1 MPNTQLRNLFSDALN
16 RPFKVQT
23 TASVLRDMEKFG
35 GLDAYL
41 LRQNPD
47 HLDEKALWLRDSVK
61 NARAIRKE
69 LAKSSQPQAEQ

>member
-16 RPFKVQT
+16 RPFKIQT
-23 TASVLRDMEKFG
+23 TSSVLRDMEKFG

-47 HLDEKALWLRDSVK
+47 HLDEKALWLRESVQ
-61 NARAIRKE
+61 NARTIRKRV
-69 LAKSSQPQAEQ
+69 AQSQGQQAEQ